1 MEQIDP
7 NFFLIR
13 ARPEQTESSLYSSAE
28 TILTIEL
35 HLVTI
40 KINLMRPTVSVSVGH
55 EKPTIRTQV
64 RILAKR

>member
-40 KINLMRPTVSVSVGH
+40 KINCQCFSG
-55 EKPTIRTQV
+55 
-64 RILAKR
+64 A